1 MDMIGSILR
10 VLFGFILACLAAGV
24 TIVLFVYTPVELAMD
39 AGDRVSEAGMLSL
52 AAATHAAVFA
62 APLALIGAAIGEWR
76 GLKTWTYYA
85 LVGVLIAIVGFL
97 VQYSSE
103 SGGTVSILN
112 TYALSAFVVTGII
125 AGFVYWLVAG
135 RLAGGPDADM
145 SVGDVSPPA
154 RPTPPPRPAA
164 DEA

>member
-1 MDMIGSILR
+1 MIGSILR

-52 AAATHAAVFA
+52 AAATHTAVFA

-76 GLKTWTYYA
+76 GLRTWTYYA
-85 LVGVLIAIVGFL
+85 LVGVLIAIIGFL

-103 SGGTVSILN
+103 GSGTASILN
-112 TYALSAFVVTGII
+112 TYALSAFVVTGLI

-135 RLAGGPDADM
+135 RLAGGPDPDM
-145 SVGDVSPPA
+145 AVGDA

-164 DEA
+164 DQA

>member
-1 MDMIGSILR
+1 MIGSILR

-52 AAATHAAVFA
+52 AAATHTAVFA

-76 GLKTWTYYA
+76 GLRTWTYYA
-85 LVGVLIAIVGFL
+85 LVGVLIAIIGFL

-103 SGGTVSILN
+103 SGGAASILN
-112 TYALSAFVVTGII
+112 TYALSAFVVTGLI

-135 RLAGGPDADM
+135 RLAGGPDPDM
-145 SVGDVSPPA
+145 AVSDVSPPA

-164 DEA
+164 DQA